1 MLGIRY
7 NSVHTNNC
15 ESGTNESLSTNRR
28 NLIRQFSVVDSFF
41 HQRKA
46 GDTARQPKSV
56 FILMAVG
63 LLLIA
68 TGITSHLLQPYVLI
82 FKWLI
87 FEKGGE
93 IFELW
98 KTPPVDLYVKIYLFN
113 VTNAREYLRG
123 DADKMTFEEVG
134 PYVYRE
140 LLSHENVTFLNNGT
154 LYTKPSHPLVFQE
167 HLSNGHKEED
177 VFFVP
182 NIALLSIAQV
192 ASRQSYLL
200 RLPLNLLIRQTK
212 ISALEQQTAKQFM
225 FGFETTLTTLG
236 NTFLPNWITF
246 NKVGLIDRMYDFDDD
261 FETIYTGE
269 TDESLSGLY
278 DSYLGSPNLPQWDG
292 DHCSS
297 IRKASDGTKFKSFI
311 KDDDQLLFFR
321 KSMCRPQRMVQ
332 AGTNFEVDGLQA
344 TKFVFEENALD
355 NGEVDTKNKCFCRKG
370 KCLPRGLIDVTDCY
384 YGFPIALSYPHFYD
398 ADPKLLTRLNGLS
411 PNKTLHSSFF
421 MINSLSGL
429 PLQLSVKFQINM
441 AVDDISNIAECE
453 RFSNLVI
460 PALWFEI
467 TMLKLPQSLQS
478 RFLFYLYYLR
488 IFDRIMYYSF
498 FVCGGLLLLLSV
510 LRVSFSLSK
519 SVSSFF
525 QISGSEKKQFGMQD
539 QKLETRRSSMLKN
552 NCSRLE
558 QGSEQERENF
568 LL

>member
-1 MLGIRY
+1 
-7 NSVHTNNC
+7 
-15 ESGTNESLSTNRR
+15 
-28 NLIRQFSVVDSFF
+28 
-41 HQRKA
+41 
-46 GDTARQPKSV
+46 
-56 FILMAVG
+56 
-63 LLLIA
+63 
-68 TGITSHLLQPYVLI
+68 
-82 FKWLI
+82 
-87 FEKGGE
+87 
-93 IFELW
+93 
-98 KTPPVDLYVKIYLFN
+98 
-113 VTNAREYLRG
+113 
-123 DADKMTFEEVG
+123 MTFEEVG

>member
-82 FKWLI
+82 FKWKLI

-321 KSMCRPQRMVQ
+321 KSMCRPQRMDYLVMYYTTPHSVT
-332 AGTNFEVDGLQA
+332 GRTPTELIYGH
-344 TKFVFEENALD
+344 TIRSKIPSLD
-355 NGEVDTKNKCFCRKG
+355 DIETAPPSTDFADKDLESKEKG
-370 KCLPRGLIDVTDCY
+370 KDREDIKRKTKRSSID
-384 YGFPIALSYPHFYD
+384 
-398 ADPKLLTRLNGLS
+398 
-411 PNKTLHSSFF
+411 
-421 MINSLSGL
+421 
-429 PLQLSVKFQINM
+429 
-441 AVDDISNIAECE
+441 
-453 RFSNLVI
+453 
-460 PALWFEI
+460 
-467 TMLKLPQSLQS
+467 
-478 RFLFYLYYLR
+478 
-488 IFDRIMYYSF
+488 
-498 FVCGGLLLLLSV
+498 CGDSV
-510 LRVSFSLSK
+510 LMQNLLPGNKLQTTYNSKKYVVMSRSGPRVIDPVESTPSSASDVVVDPSSRADEEL
-519 SVSSFF
+519 SVSSVEDEF
-525 QISGSEKKQFGMQD
+525 QGFEAEPLPRVSAQVFLPERQLRTRKKPARFADYRM
-539 QKLETRRSSMLKN
+539 
-552 NCSRLE
+552 
-558 QGSEQERENF
+558 
-568 LL
+568 